1 MHRKRK
7 SSTSTIA
14 AISSVVVFTGLA
26 TPVDAVAAAKSSVEA
41 DDTASVS
48 SDFDSERTVLAFWRS
63 VLRLMPL
70 ARRTI
75 LDPDAVGVSFVLC

>member
-14 AISSVVVFTGLA
+14 AMSNIGEFTGLA
-26 TPVDAVAAAKSSVEA
+26 TPVDSVAVVVSSVEA
-41 DDTASVS
+41 DDTDSVS